1 VEEAIP
7 HGVSHSSSKRPTGR
21 IVQRQFSGILHLGE
35 TFSLT
40 GTLPCSSRCR
50 AASLKEKPRATAPK
64 LIPSIFVHLWLT
76 HVPESLSRTRQ
87 PQGTNLHGQP
97 TTTIL
102 LVTVASL
109 PLAQNRGSRKQ
120 NFQLSPA
127 SPQHEA
133 GEAGASTISATLQ
146 TCQGSCSPSQGH
158 SWCQLGDWSLTGLMW
173 NAQRVTGLTAG
184 TPGVACGGL
193 EGLV

>member
-50 AASLKEKPRATAPK
+50 AASLKKKPRATAPK

-87 PQGTNLHGQP
+87 PQGTNLPMASQP
-97 TTTIL
+97 QLFCSSRL
-102 LVTVASL
+102 LLYPLLKIEGAGSKISSFLQLHLSTKLGRLGLPQFQPLCKRAKVPVVLPKGTV
-109 PLAQNRGSRKQ
+109 
-120 NFQLSPA
+120 
-127 SPQHEA
+127 
-133 GEAGASTISATLQ
+133 
-146 TCQGSCSPSQGH
+146 
-158 SWCQLGDWSLTGLMW
+158 
-173 NAQRVTGLTAG
+173 
-184 TPGVACGGL
+184 GVN
-193 EGLV
+193 LVIGP